1 MNPAERSVLVVD
13 DHEGMARSLEMILR
27 RELALRVRCVSGT
40 QEALRAAREEIP
52 AVVITDMRR
61 PEGETAGHD
70 LLLWLRRDPRTSRV
84 PVIAMSTG
92 AALGPARC
100 DFDAV
105 LEKPF
110 SAHTLVEHV
119 RRLLAGPADRP
130 TAGDPGEP
138 TEPTEPAAAGQPA
151 RAAEPAAR
159 VDRHAPLESADAADP
174 TAPGTSA

>member
-27 RELALRVRCVSGT
+27 RELALRVRRVSGT

-84 PVIAMSTG
+84 PVIATSTG
-92 AALGPARC
+92 AALGPTRC

-119 RRLLAGPADRP
+119 RRLLAEPADRP
-130 TAGDPGEP
+130 AAGDPGEP
-138 TEPTEPAAAGQPA
+138 TEPGQPA
-151 RAAEPAAR
+151 SPAEPAAR

>member
-1 MNPAERSVLVVD
+1 MRAAEGSVLVVD

-40 QEALRAAREEIP
+40 QEALRAVREEIP

-84 PVIAMSTG
+84 PVIATSTG

-110 SAHTLVEHV
+110 SAHALVERV
-119 RRLLAGPADRP
+119 RRLLA
-130 TAGDPGEP
+130 
-138 TEPTEPAAAGQPA
+138 EPAERPA
-151 RAAEPAAR
+151 VAEPAASPPP
-159 VDRHAPLESADAADP
+159 VQPAPAMTSARPAVLADP
-174 TAPGTSA
+174 AAPPASA